1 MGGNPWRSSRNA
13 MTVVAMAAAVAEAA
27 VAATQAA
34 DSAISQEFGSATTA
48 SQIVG
53 QPPIRP
59 YRRSNLVN

>member
-1 MGGNPWRSSRNA
+1 
-13 MTVVAMAAAVAEAA
+13 MTVVAMATAVAEAA

-53 QPPIRP
+53 RPPIRP